1 MIDKAEIMDENGI
14 MRAVTRIAHE
24 IIEKNK
30 GVEDVYLI
38 GIQRRG
44 VPLAKL
50 IAAKIREVEGTDVPV
65 GILDITF
72 YRDDLSML
80 SEHPV
85 VNGTEINFS
94 VTDKIIVLVDDVLYT
109 GRTARSAIDAVMD
122 IGRPKMIQLAILIDR
137 GHRELPI
144 RADYVGKN
152 VPTAKTEVVN
162 VKLAGIDSINIVT
175 LSDLEFGM
183 KH

>member
-1 MIDKAEIMDENGI
+1 MKDKAEIMDESGI

-30 GVEDVYLI
+30 GIDNVHMI

-50 IAAKIREVEGTDVPV
+50 IAAKIRDVEGKEVPV

-85 VNGTEINFS
+85 INGTEINFP

-109 GRTARSAIDAVMD
+109 GRTVRSAIDAIMD
-122 IGRPKMIQLAILIDR
+122 LGRPRMIQLAILIDR

-152 VPTAKTEVVN
+152 VPTSRSEVVN
-162 VKLAGIDSINIVT
+162 VKLYDIDKVNIVT
-175 LSDLEFGM
+175 LSDLEP
-183 KH
+183 